1 MALIVS
7 VLVLGLG
14 VALVWGPERS
24 VGSVETSEIG
34 VIVMAI
40 GVIGVLASL
49 LASRRAASERALSE
63 ARRLPP
69 EKGWPQ
75 AATVDV
81 EEAPDDE
88 GHPFRPRPPDQPPAP

>member
-7 VLVLGLG
+7 ILVLGLG
-14 VALVWGPERS
+14 AALVWGPERS
-24 VGSVETSEIG
+24 IGSVETSQIG
-34 VIVMAI
+34 VIVLAI

-69 EKGWPQ
+69 GRGWPQ

-81 EEAPDDE
+81 EEAPDEE
-88 GHPFRPRPPDQPPAP
+88 GRPFRPPAP

>member
-14 VALVWGPERS
+14 AALVWGPDRS
-24 VGSVETSEIG
+24 VGGVETSQIG
-34 VIVMAI
+34 VIVLAI
-40 GVIGVLASL
+40 GVIAVLASL

-63 ARRLPP
+63 ARGLHP
-69 EKGWPQ
+69 EGRAWPR
-75 AATVDV
+75 AATVDL

-88 GHPFRPRPPDQPPAP
+88 GDPFRPPPP